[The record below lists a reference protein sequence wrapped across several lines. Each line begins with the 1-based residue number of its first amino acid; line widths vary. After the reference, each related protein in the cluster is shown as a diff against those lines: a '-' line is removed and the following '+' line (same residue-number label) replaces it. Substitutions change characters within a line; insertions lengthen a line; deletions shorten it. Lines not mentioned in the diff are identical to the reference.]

1 MARRYR
7 KHPQTAGRIVDGLA
21 FVVTGEDQ
29 KLHTLN
35 STATHLWE
43 LAAAGCTVD
52 EAAESLLEHFELPE
66 AEAPEPSPRQRPR
79 PIDERTDIPTAS
91 DSSALREQVAADAR
105 ECLDDLVARRILIVE
120 P

>member
-21 FVVTGEDQ
+21 FVVTGDDQ

-35 STATHLWE
+35 ATATRLWE
-43 LAAAGCTVD
+43 LAAAGCTAEDAAGALVERFDVD
-52 EAAESLLEHFELPE
+52 
-66 AEAPEPSPRQRPR
+66 
-79 PIDERTDIPTAS
+79 TPTA
-91 DSSALREQVAADAR
+91 LADAR